1 MHSSLGL
8 LLPCMLMLNDM
19 GYGTGIDTDA
29 LITAARLEK
38 ELLGEGNF
46 SGHLM
51 NIASPQCLAEY

>member
-8 LLPCMLMLNDM
+8 LPPCMLMLNDM

-29 LITAARLEK
+29 LINAARLEK
-38 ELLGEGNF
+38 ELLDEGNF

>member
-1 MHSSLGL
+1 
-8 LLPCMLMLNDM
+8 MLMLNGM